1 MISRKLAQARL
12 SNIPLLGN
20 LAMKK
25 INIVDTEQ
33 LSFGVERNHCSQG
46 KLEENCFNKT
56 MAEPLLMCLSCCDIE
71 EQTRMNCI
79 ILIIVILADT

>member
-33 LSFGVERNHCSQG
+33 LSFGVERIYCSQG

-56 MAEPLLMCLSCCDIE
+56 MADPLFNVSELL
-71 EQTRMNCI
+71 
-79 ILIIVILADT
+79 